1 MRATG
6 SFALV
11 LLMIAIAGLSV
22 ALLEARSG
30 APAIGHASQAAAPA
44 LSAAWTALLG
54 DWKGEG
60 GGEPGAGAGRES
72 FRYDLDKHVITRRG
86 TSDYPASAGRPAT
99 HHEDLTIIYPTSSG
113 QSASAVYFDNEGH
126 VVNYS
131 ASWSADDKK
140 LVFVST
146 GDARE
151 PQYRLTYRML
161 GPERLAVSFEVAP
174 PGGGAF
180 KTYVT
185 GVNTRVIAP

>member
-1 MRATG
+1 MRATRAL
-6 SFALV
+6 ALV
-11 LLMIAIAGLSV
+11 LFTILAV
-22 ALLEARSG
+22 AMLEARSG
-30 APAIGHASQAAAPA
+30 AAPVIGHASQAAAPA

-60 GGEPGAGAGRES
+60 GGAPGAGTGGES

-86 TSDYPASAGRPAT
+86 TSDYPAANGRPAT
-99 HHEDLTIIYPTSSG
+99 HHEDFTVIYPPPSG
-113 QSASAVYFDNEGH
+113 DEASAVYFDNEGH

-131 ASWSADDKK
+131 ASWSSDGKT

-146 GDARE
+146 GDARG
-151 PQYRLTYRML
+151 PQYRLTYTML
-161 GPERLAVSFEVAP
+161 GPNRLGISFEVAP
-174 PGGGAF
+174 PGGPF